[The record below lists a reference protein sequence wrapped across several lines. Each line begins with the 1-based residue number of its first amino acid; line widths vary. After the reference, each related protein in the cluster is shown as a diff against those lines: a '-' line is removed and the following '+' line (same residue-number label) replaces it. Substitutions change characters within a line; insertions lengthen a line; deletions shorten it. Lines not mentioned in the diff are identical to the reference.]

1 MSIRRAV
8 YLQIGLI
15 ALLVAMANGVT
26 LYSIADLTSHNQYL
40 IQHSAPA
47 LAALGQVKAYG
58 LGLSE
63 ASLAVLSATQSH
75 SPSQGLI
82 EGELEEFESRQAD
95 LFIWLERYLQVA
107 ANAVNDVPVH
117 ATDLQTAIEQLH
129 RLALQQVTDS
139 LASTVSSEALGTLR
153 TIFEEA
159 EEDFEMQVN
168 AAIRIEEQAYIT
180 DTSRIEAQAS
190 RVQGVSWITLLVI
203 PTFAAAFA
211 VRLAQSIIQPI
222 RKLTQAAER
231 IGDGDIQTHISLKGN
246 NEFGLLASS
255 LNSMIDRLRQTMV
268 SRDYFEAIFH
278 SVPNSLII
286 VHPDHRIERANR
298 FTRTLLGYTS
308 EAALVGKSFLDILS
322 ESRLNDIELNS
333 TRRFTEMHYRTSDGQ
348 MIPVNLRKSVAINRH
363 GGEDAI
369 IYSAVDMTELKR
381 LQAEE
386 REKEALTLEL
396 ARSRQLED
404 YKRRFVAM
412 LSHEFRTPLSIINAS
427 IYLVERHVDKLTPE
441 MRAEHFTRIN
451 DQILRLRDM
460 MDDITTVMKAEYEL
474 IPFNPEQ
481 LDLAAICLKIVADL
495 KASLGEKHVFITEID
510 PQIEPLLVDKSLLT
524 RIVTNLLTNAVKY
537 SPAGSPIHFNLL
549 QQADEVMMIVKD
561 AGIGIPKEDQQFV
574 FQPYFRG
581 ANVTT
586 ITGTGLGLRIVQ
598 EAVRLHGGEITFESV
613 HNLGTTFRV
622 ILPRKQVDYA

>member
-15 ALLVAMANGVT
+15 ALLVAVANGIT
-26 LYSIADLTSHNQYL
+26 LHSIADLASHNQYL
-40 IQHSAPA
+40 IQQSAPA

-63 ASLAVLSATQSH
+63 ASLAVLSATQSQP
-75 SPSQGLI
+75 PSQRLI

-107 ANAVNDVPVH
+107 GSAVNDVPVH

-139 LASTVSSEALGTLR
+139 LVSTVSSEALGTLR
-153 TIFEEA
+153 TVFEEA
-159 EEDFEMQVN
+159 EEAFELQVN

-180 DTSRIEAQAS
+180 DTSRIEEQAN
-190 RVQGVSWITLLVI
+190 RVQGVSWVTLLVI
-203 PTFAAAFA
+203 PIVAVAFA
-211 VRLAQSIIQPI
+211 IRLAQSIIQPI

-231 IGDGDIQTHISLKGN
+231 IGDGDIQTHISLKAN

-286 VHPDHRIERANR
+286 VHPDHTIERANR
-298 FTRTLLGYTS
+298 FTRTLLGYDS
-308 EAALVGKSFLDILS
+308 EAALVGKSFLDVLS

-333 TRRFTEMHYRTSDGQ
+333 TRRFNEMHYRTSDGQ

-369 IYSAVDMTELKR
+369 IYSAVDITELKR

-427 IYLVERHVDKLTPE
+427 IYLVERHMDKLTRE

-474 IPFNPEQ
+474 IPFHPEQ
-481 LDLAAICLKIVADL
+481 LDIAAICLKIVADL

-537 SPAGSPIHFNLL
+537 SPAGSPIHFSLC
-549 QQADEVMMIVKD
+549 QQADEVVMVVKD
-561 AGIGIPKEDQQFV
+561 VGIGIPNEDQQFV

-622 ILPRKQVDYA
+622 TLPRS